1 MKTNATIEPTTTIT
15 TMILVSF
22 CVQKVL
28 TAIRKIIMG
37 DTGLR
42 LLYMNVFKII

>member
-1 MKTNATIEPTTTIT
+1 MKTNETIAPTTTIT

-28 TAIRKIIMG
+28 TAIRAIFMG
-37 DTGLR
+37 DKDLR
-42 LLYMNVFKII
+42 NKLTKI